1 VQIKKFGY
9 SETEISDIAVDTNN
23 SEYLWV
29 AFKQDTSG
37 NCKLKKVSA
46 HNPLQTY
53 YDIDITTTE
62 ISKMIIYSTDIY
74 VALNDTTYIASIY
87 SITNP
92 IGDVT
97 NVDIP
102 SGITQKPIDIVV
114 GNYLYILLP
123 GSTSGTNAKICV
135 FTTAGVFS
143 ETIDLST
150 VTNAESFTI
159 DSNNNLWVVTNEL
172 AAKLIRVYDDGGWT
186 IQSTTL

>member
-1 VQIKKFGY
+1 MQIKKFNY

-37 NCKLKKVSA
+37 NCTLQKLSA
-46 HNPLQTY
+46 HNPLQKY
-53 YDIDITTTE
+53 FDIDIVATE
-62 ISKMIIYSTDIY
+62 ISKIIINSTNIY
-74 VALNDTTYIASIY
+74 IALNDVTYFAKIY
-87 SITNP
+87 SVTNP
-92 IGDVT
+92 LSDVT
-97 NVDIP
+97 SIAIP

-114 GNYLYILLP
+114 GDNLYILLP
-123 GSTSGTNAKICV
+123 GSTSGTNAKICM
-135 FTTAGVFS
+135 FSTAGVYS
-143 ETIDLST
+143 ETIDLPT

-159 DSNNNLWVVTNEL
+159 DSNNNLWIVTNEL